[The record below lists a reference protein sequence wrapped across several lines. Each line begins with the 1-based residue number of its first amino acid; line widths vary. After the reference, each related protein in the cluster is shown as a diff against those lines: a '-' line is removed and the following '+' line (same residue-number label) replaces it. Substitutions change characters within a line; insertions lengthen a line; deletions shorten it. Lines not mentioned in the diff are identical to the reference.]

1 MYERF
6 TERAKK
12 LIVHARTEAKR
23 LNSDFVR
30 TEHMLL
36 GLVRERDGVAAR
48 ALENLGV
55 DLDDLQRGI
64 EQQMRRG
71 AISSV
76 SDDIPFSPSSK
87 KVLEY
92 AIDEARK
99 LNHPY
104 VGTEHILLGLLR
116 EGESAAFRLLEAN
129 RIDLAGVQEEIG
141 RLLGISERRSSR
153 TAKKSQTPA
162 LDAFGR
168 DLTKLADD
176 DKLDPVIGRDDE
188 IERVVQILSR
198 RTKNNPVLIGE
209 AGVGKTAIVEGLA
222 QAIDRGEVPDLLLGR
237 RLIALDLGGIVAGTK
252 YRGQFEERVKAI
264 IKEIRS
270 SEKIIIFID
279 ELHTIVGAGAAEGAV
294 DASNMLKPALARG
307 ELQCIGATTME
318 EYRKYIEKDAA
329 LARRFQSVLVDAP
342 TIDETVQILCGLRDR
357 YEAHHRVRFS
367 DEALEA
373 AARLSEQ
380 YITDRYLPDKSI
392 DVMDE
397 AGSRA
402 RLKNTTRP
410 PDLKALEQQ
419 IQAVVRE
426 KESSI
431 KDQDFEGAAGL
442 RDREQKLRQEMESVV
457 ATWEQQRSD
466 EQYTV
471 TPEDIAYI
479 VAKWT
484 GVPITKLEQ
493 KESERLLNM
502 RDELHK
508 RIVGQDYAI
517 EAVVRAILRS
527 RSGIRNP
534 RRPVGSFFFLGP
546 TGVGKTELAK
556 ALAEFLFGNEEAL
569 VRIDMSEYMEKFS
582 VSRLGGAPPGYVGYN
597 EGGQLT
603 EKVRRRPYSVVLFDE
618 IEKAHPD
625 VFASLLQVLEDGH
638 MTDANGRKVDFRNT
652 VVIMTSNVG
661 ARQITQSTRVGFAPA
676 AEADEYESMK
686 STVIEELKKAFNPEF
701 LNRVDETIVFHNLS
715 LAHLAE
721 IVAMLVREVAER
733 LAEQGIVIELTDE
746 AKEFLVGVDYQSAY
760 GARPL
765 RRAVQQYVEDP
776 LSEHILRGEFPPGSS
791 VVIDVSAESE
801 TLEFRNPET
810 VQEGATT

>member
-48 ALENLGV
+48 ALSNLGV
-55 DLDDLQRGI
+55 ELDQLQRSI
-64 EQQMRRG
+64 EQHLRPG
-71 AISSV
+71 ALTPRN
-76 SDDIPFSPSSK
+76 DDIPFSPSSK

-116 EGESAAFRLLEAN
+116 EGESAAFKLLNDN

-141 RLLGISERRSSR
+141 KLLGISERRSARS
-153 TAKKSQTPA
+153 AKKSQTPA

-168 DLTKLADD
+168 DLTQLAADD
-176 DKLDPVIGRDDE
+176 RLDPVIGREDE
-188 IERVVQILSR
+188 IERVIQILSR

-222 QAIDRGEVPDLLLGR
+222 QAIVRSEVPDLLLGR

-294 DASNMLKPALARG
+294 DASNMLKPALSRG
-307 ELQCIGATTME
+307 ELQCIGATTLD

-329 LARRFQSVLVDAP
+329 LARRFQSVMVDAP
-342 TIDETVQILCGLRDR
+342 TIEETVQILRGLRDR
-357 YEAHHRVRFS
+357 YEAHHRVRFA

-380 YITDRYLPDKSI
+380 YITDRHLPDKSI

-402 RLKNTTRP
+402 RLRNTTRP
-410 PDLKALEQQ
+410 PDLKALEQR
-419 IQAVVRE
+419 IEAVVRE
-426 KESSI
+426 KETSI
-431 KDQDFEGAAGL
+431 KDQDFEGAAQL
-442 RDREQKLRQEMESVV
+442 RDREQQLRKEMEEVV
-457 ATWEQQRSD
+457 ENWEEQRNS

-502 RDELHK
+502 RNELHR
-508 RIVGQDYAI
+508 RIVGQDDAI
-517 EAVVRAILRS
+517 EAVTRAILRS

-546 TGVGKTELAK
+546 TGVGKTELGK
-556 ALAEFLFGNEEAL
+556 ALAEFLFGNEDAL

-603 EKVRRRPYSVVLFDE
+603 EKVRQRPYSVVLFDE

-625 VFASLLQVLEDGH
+625 VFAALLQVLEDGH

-661 ARQITQSTRVGFAPA
+661 ARQITQGTRVGFTSD
-676 AEADEYESMK
+676 EESDEYDSMK
-686 STVIEELKKAFNPEF
+686 RKVLEELKKTFNPEF
-701 LNRVDETIVFHNLS
+701 LNRVDETIVFHNLNRT
-715 LAHLAE
+715 HLAE
-721 IVAMLVREVAER
+721 IVTLLVNEVAGR
-733 LAEQGIVIELTDE
+733 LAEQGISIRLNDD
-746 AKEFLVGVDYQSAY
+746 AKQFLVDVDYDPAY

-776 LSEHILRGEFPPGSS
+776 LSERILRGQFPPDSS
-791 VVIDVSAESE
+791 VIIGKDVEGNALVFRSAE
-801 TLEFRNPET
+801 TI
-810 VQEGATT
+810 QEGAAT

>member
-48 ALENLGV
+48 ALTNLGV
-55 DLDDLQRGI
+55 DLDNLLRAI
-64 EQQMRRG
+64 EQHMRHGTIASRG
-71 AISSV
+71 
-76 SDDIPFSPSSK
+76 DDIPFSPSSK

-116 EGESAAFRLLEAN
+116 EGESTAFKLLSEN
-129 RIDLAGVQEEIG
+129 RIDLARIQDEIAK
-141 RLLGISERRSSR
+141 LLGISESR
-153 TAKKSQTPA
+153 KARTSKKSQTPA

-168 DLTKLADD
+168 DLTKLATEDR
-176 DKLDPVIGRDDE
+176 LDPVIGREDE
-188 IERVVQILSR
+188 IERVIQILSR

-222 QAIDRGEVPDLLLGR
+222 QAIVKSRVPDLLLGR
-237 RLIALDLGGIVAGTK
+237 RLIALDLGSIVAGTK
-252 YRGQFEERVKAI
+252 YRGQFEERLKAI

-270 SEKIIIFID
+270 TENIIIFID

-307 ELQCIGATTME
+307 ELQCIGATTMD
-318 EYRKYIEKDAA
+318 EYRKHIEKDAA
-329 LARRFQSVLVDAP
+329 LARRFQSVMVDAP
-342 TIDETVQILCGLRDR
+342 TIDETIQILEGLRDK

-380 YITDRYLPDKSI
+380 YITDRYLPDKGI
-392 DVMDE
+392 DVVDE

-419 IQAVVRE
+419 IKGVVRE
-426 KESSI
+426 KEASI
-431 KDQDFEGAAGL
+431 KDQDFEGAARL
-442 RDREQKLRQEMESVV
+442 RDREQHLRREMEEVV
-457 ATWEQQRSD
+457 ANWEKQRSD

-493 KESERLLNM
+493 TESERLLNM
-502 RDELHK
+502 RDELHT
-508 RIVGQDYAI
+508 RIVGQDDAI
-517 EAVVRAILRS
+517 EAVTRAILRS

-556 ALAEFLFGNEEAL
+556 ALAEFLFGNEDAM
-569 VRIDMSEYMEKFS
+569 VRIDMSEYMEKFA

-625 VFASLLQVLEDGH
+625 VFAALLQVLEDGH

-661 ARQITQSTRVGFAPA
+661 AREITRGSRVGFTSG
-676 AEADEYESMK
+676 DEQDDYEGMK
-686 STVIEELKKAFNPEF
+686 SKVLEELRKTFNPEF
-701 LNRVDETIVFHNLS
+701 LNRVDELIVFHNLNRG
-715 LAHLAE
+715 HLTE
-721 IVAMLVREVAER
+721 IVGMLVSEVAER
-733 LAEQGIVIELTDE
+733 LAERAITIELTDE
-746 AKEFLVGVDYQSAY
+746 AKTFLIDIDYDQAY

-776 LSEHILRGEFPPGSS
+776 LSERILRGEFPPGSTI
-791 VVIDVSAESE
+791 VIDKSVESE
-801 TLEFRNPET
+801 ALEFRSGQP
-810 VQEGATT
+810 VQEGATK